1 MSQLRNWVDGAHISI
16 LGLLVLEITFSKR
29 WWRLHLWMVLVEC
42 SRISGIVLLAHGFA
56 LIWIAVV
63 RLHSNAY
70 VTVSIDEF
78 IIA

>member
-1 MSQLRNWVDGAHISI
+1 MSQLCNWVNGAHISI
-16 LGLLVLEITFSKR
+16 FGLLVLEITFSKR

-42 SRISGIVLLAHGFA
+42 RRVSGIILLTHGFA

-63 RLHSNAY
+63 RLHRNAY